1 MGDRTYRHHR
11 THGGRQTSNRVVD
24 LNTASE
30 DEIARLPM
38 VGRDRARALI
48 QNRPFQD
55 WDEIARLSGLGK
67 GMILYLK
74 SGGAQIGGTGA

>member
-1 MGDRTYRHHR
+1 MGDRLYRHHR
-11 THGGRQTSNRVVD
+11 TQGGRQTSKRIVD

-30 DEIARLPM
+30 DEIAHLPM

-48 QNRPFQD
+48 QHRPFRN

-67 GMILYLK
+67 GMISYLK
-74 SGGAQIGGTGA
+74 SGGAQIGGLGQ